1 MQILQGSA
9 TAASALFWL
18 ISNIKWLPALYWN
31 EFSLCPPNTLQPENL
46 FLLQKL
52 THCLPL
58 HQQASSSNY
67 RKELTK
73 SMGNCL
79 QCLQTSG
86 TLLDL
91 TGNSKKKNHIIGVSL
106 LFVGPWYLTGTL
118 LPRSRVIPF
127 NSFPVYVCHWL
138 GTPVSVYLSACLP
151 LSISLHHSPFFSVF

>member
-9 TAASALFWL
+9 TTASALFWL
-18 ISNIKWLPALYWN
+18 ISSIKWLPAFYWN

-46 FLLQKL
+46 LQLQKL

-79 QCLQTSG
+79 QCLQTNG
-86 TLLDL
+86 TLLASNL
-91 TGNSKKKNHIIGVSL
+91 KKKRIILSAWVF
-106 LFVGPWYLTGTL
+106 LFVGTRYLTGIL
-118 LPRSRVIPF
+118 LPRSRVTPF
-127 NSFPVYVCHWL
+127 NSFPVYGCHWL
-138 GTPVSVYLSACLP
+138 GMPVSVYLSACLP
-151 LSISLHHSPFFSVF
+151 LSISLYHSPSFSVF